1 MAAALLICKGVC
13 YAAVLVYEYGPDMTD
28 SSVPV
33 TAEPHNEEWQRF
45 VALLQRAFNQN
56 LHLPL
61 LQLMLTP
68 DERESLGTRLRI
80 IEELMR
86 GELSQ
91 RELKNDLGV
100 GIATITRGSNSL
112 KSAPPA
118 LKGWLE
124 AELLSD
130 SDKL

>member
-1 MAAALLICKGVC
+1 
-13 YAAVLVYEYGPDMTD
+13 MTD
-28 SSVPV
+28 NHPVPV
-33 TAEPHNEEWQRF
+33 TAEPANAEWQRF
-45 VALLQRAFNQN
+45 VTLLQRAFEGE

-68 DERESLGTRLRI
+68 DERDALGTRLRI

-86 GELSQ
+86 GEMSQ
-91 RELKNDLGV
+91 RELKNELGA

-118 LKGWLE
+118 LKAWLD
-124 AELLSD
+124 AQLLNGP
-130 SDKL
+130 DKV

>member
-1 MAAALLICKGVC
+1 MNK
-13 YAAVLVYEYGPDMTD
+13 PDV
-28 SSVPV
+28 SV
-33 TAEPHNEEWQRF
+33 TAEPLGEDWLRF
-45 VALLQRAFNQN
+45 VDLLQDAFAKD

-68 DERESLGTRLRI
+68 DEREALGTRVRI

-91 RELKNDLGV
+91 RELKGILGT

-118 LKGWLE
+118 LKSWLE
-124 AELLSD
+124 AQLLNKSA
-130 SDKL
+130 

>member
-1 MAAALLICKGVC
+1 MS
-13 YAAVLVYEYGPDMTD
+13 E
-28 SSVPV
+28 SSVPL
-33 TAEPHNEEWQRF
+33 TMEPHNEEWQRF
-45 VALLQRAFNQN
+45 VTLLQRAFKDE

-61 LQLMLTP
+61 LQLMMTP
-68 DERESLGTRLRI
+68 DEREALGTRLRI

-86 GELSQ
+86 GALSQ

-118 LKGWLE
+118 LKVWLE
-124 AELLSD
+124 ANLLNGSD
-130 SDKL
+130 TV

>member
-1 MAAALLICKGVC
+1 
-13 YAAVLVYEYGPDMTD
+13 MTE

-33 TAEPHNEEWQRF
+33 TMEPHNEEWQRY
-45 VALLQRAFNQN
+45 VTLLQRAFDSG

-61 LQLMLTP
+61 LQLMTTP
-68 DERESLGTRLRI
+68 DEREALGTRLRI

-118 LKGWLE
+118 LKAWLE
-124 AELLSD
+124 AQLIQGSD
-130 SDKL
+130 NL

>member
-1 MAAALLICKGVC
+1 
-13 YAAVLVYEYGPDMTD
+13 MTE

-33 TAEPHNEEWQRF
+33 TMEPHNEEWQRF
-45 VALLQRAFNQN
+45 VALLQHAFDSG

-61 LQLMLTP
+61 LQLMMTP
-68 DERESLGTRLRI
+68 DEREALGTRLRI

-86 GELSQ
+86 GEMSQ

-118 LKGWLE
+118 LKDWLE
-124 AELLSD
+124 AQLLNR
-130 SDKL
+130 SDKI